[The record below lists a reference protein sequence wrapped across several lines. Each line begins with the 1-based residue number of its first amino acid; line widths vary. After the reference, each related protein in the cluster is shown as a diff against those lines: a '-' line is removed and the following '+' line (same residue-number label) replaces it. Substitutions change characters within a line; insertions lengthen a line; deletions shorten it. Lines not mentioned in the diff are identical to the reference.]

1 MAAETLDEVESLLRR
16 GLDFYGKDFFSEAEI
31 CWRRALL
38 LAPGERRAVEY
49 LEAMGVDPTAPLMDE
64 PLSSPPGEVAVSRT
78 PVPPASS
85 PPGMVSP
92 LLPPPSSSGPQVS
105 PLPPTVSSLPPISS
119 LPVAG
124 LRILV
129 ADGNET
135 QIRLAGTLFR
145 GAEVMGATS
154 LRAAVEIGRATRPDL
169 AFLSCML
176 PGGGGVRAIEALRL
190 SPTPVTTRF
199 ILTAT
204 PTEAPLVRTR
214 LGALGASLYLKPFA
228 RDSLLR
234 LLAEVP
240 PGAR

>member
-31 CWRRALL
+31 CWRRALQ
-38 LAPGERRAVEY
+38 LAPGERRAIEY
-49 LEAMGVDPTAPLMDE
+49 LEAMGVDPTAPFMDE
-64 PLSSPPGEVAVSRT
+64 PASAPPGESMVART
-78 PVPPASS
+78 PVPPSSS
-85 PPGMVSP
+85 PGLVSP
-92 LLPPPSSSGPQVS
+92 LLPPPSSSGSQMS

-135 QIRLAGTLFR
+135 QIRLAGALFR

-169 AFLSCML
+169 AFLACML

-190 SPTPVTTRF
+190 APAPVATRF

-204 PTEAPLVRTR
+204 PTEAPLVRAR

-228 RDSLLR
+228 RDTLLR